1 MTDIAQYLLS
11 LFVSP
16 YLFHLFLIVVLHV
29 TRITLPTLNVPIGN
43 DMKLL
48 VIYEGSYPDPTVTW
62 TRHIDGVV
70 SNVLNDSRA
79 SVSGQ
84 HGLNLTLVN
93 VTLEDGVTYLLN
105 VENEIDSV
113 QLEFNVSILG
123 K

>member
-1 MTDIAQYLLS
+1 MSI
-11 LFVSP
+11 SP
-16 YLFHLFLIVVLHV
+16 YLFHLFVIVVLHV
-29 TRITLPTLNVPIGN
+29 TRITSPTLNVPIRN

-48 VIYEGSYPDPTVTW
+48 VIYEGGYPDPTVTW

-113 QLEFNVSILG
+113 QLEFNVSVLG

>member
-11 LFVSP
+11 LFISP
-16 YLFHLFLIVVLHV
+16 YLFHLFPIVVLHV
-29 TRITLPTLNVPIGN
+29 TRITSPTLNVPIGN

-48 VIYEGSYPDPTVTW
+48 VIYEGGYPDPTVTW